1 MRCYFV
7 NAWGLT
13 KKYVDMK
20 LRINQTSDLLGIV
33 SFIFVDNLRV
43 LHATIPSLVA

>member
-13 KKYVDMK
+13 EKYVDMN
-20 LRINQTSDLLGIV
+20 LRINQTSDLLAII
-33 SFIFVDNLRV
+33 SFIFVNNLRV
-43 LHATIPSLVA
+43 LHATIPSLGA